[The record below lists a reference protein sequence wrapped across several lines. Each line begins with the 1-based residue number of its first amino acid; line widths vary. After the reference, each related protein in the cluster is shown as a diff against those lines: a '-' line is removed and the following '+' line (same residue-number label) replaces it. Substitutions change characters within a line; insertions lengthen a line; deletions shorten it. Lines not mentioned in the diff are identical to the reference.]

1 MKSKPIQKLEQVV
14 IEALE
19 SRGFSRG
26 EAQSAVERLE
36 SLADKPGAT
45 TISQQEWNEKE
56 RTYHHDNYARE
67 EAGRQRQEYRREYEY
82 HYTSSHAV
90 NSTWGKYKVVSHV
103 VCTVETADAIFI
115 KVSGKGVW
123 VPKSQMARDSQVRH
137 RGDVGDLKITE
148 WLYNKR
154 QWR

>member
-36 SLADKPGAT
+36 SLADKLV
-45 TISQQEWNEKE
+45 S
-56 RTYHHDNYARE
+56 DNKHFDADGHMRK
-67 EAGRQRQEYRREYEY
+67 QEYQREYY
-82 HYTSSHAV
+82 GDFK
-90 NSTWGKYKVVSHV
+90 STWGQYKTVSHV
-103 VCTVETADAIFI
+103 VCTVETADAIFV
-115 KVSGKGVW
+115 KVAGKGVW
-123 VPKSQMARDSQVRH
+123 IPKSQMARDSQVRH